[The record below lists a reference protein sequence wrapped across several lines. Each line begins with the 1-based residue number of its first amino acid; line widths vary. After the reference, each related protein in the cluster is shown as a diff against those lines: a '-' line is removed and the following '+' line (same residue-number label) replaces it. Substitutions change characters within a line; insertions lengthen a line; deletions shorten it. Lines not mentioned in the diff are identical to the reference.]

1 VHEATIQERRCRLD
15 AVEFRSRSPGFLSWE
30 VAFRYDG
37 PMGDL
42 AILQEKQAEAARF
55 ATEMADEKDPQRLQ
69 QMAEQLRARCAELGR
84 MAKALEAAVLPAGA
98 PGTETRVAL
107 TAEQRKR
114 IAEQTGA
121 AVETVTLQD
130 TADRAWS
137 KEMPKVEPR
146 EVEAMAA
153 RQAAASRLRAETRAQ
168 AEKIIR
174 ELEKLDV
181 PELAETIAG
190 LRREYL

>member
-1 VHEATIQERRCRLD
+1 V
-15 AVEFRSRSPGFLSWE
+15 E

-37 PMGDL
+37 RMGDL

-69 QMAEQLRARCAELGR
+69 QMAERLQARCAELGR

-181 PELAETIAG
+181 PELAETIAE